1 MKHLRSLLL
10 LLSFCLI
17 APLHA
22 QKYALAG
29 TAGLTAHNVELSAVT
44 FKGRKAVKLV
54 QPRQNV
60 DESLA
65 MIDGVTMRDGT
76 IDVDLA
82 GQPAPGATESAR
94 GFVGIA
100 FRTRPDSKFEVI
112 YLRPTNGRADDQLRR
127 NHSTQYCS
135 PPEWPWSRLRQESP
149 GVYESYVDLQPATW
163 THVRIVVHGVNASL
177 YVNHAEQP
185 CLLVHELKLGSDGGG
200 IALWI
205 GGQAVGHFANLVV
218 RKES

>member
-1 MKHLRSLLL
+1 MLKR
-10 LLSFCLI
+10 LSFLLFVVFL
-17 APLHA
+17 APLLHA
-22 QKYALAG
+22 QKFPLST
-29 TAGLTAHNVELSAVT
+29 TAGLTAHSVELSAVT
-44 FKGRKAVKLV
+44 FKGRKAVRLV
-54 QPRQNV
+54 QPKQNV

-65 MIDGVTMRDGT
+65 LVDGVTFRDGS
-76 IDVDLA
+76 IDVDVA
-82 GQPAPGATESAR
+82 GEPAPGATESAR
-94 GFVGIA
+94 GFVGVA
-100 FRTRPDSKFEVI
+100 FRTRPEKFEVI

-149 GVYESYVDLQPATW
+149 GVYESYVDLQPAAW
-163 THVRIVVHGVNASL
+163 THVRIVVHGLNASL

-185 CLLVHELKLGSDGGG
+185 CLIVHDLKLGADGGG
-200 IALWI
+200 VALWI